1 MTILTIF
8 MFSWPHLFSRVTTE
22 DTHLFGI
29 IFFVFITNHLLLSHI
44 PFLELVCLIGSND
57 DDSFVINAELSS
69 SSVAVV
75 VEGIAILLVARNVRL
90 PVTRRYPIPTKTM
103 IDNIGPNNA

>member
-75 VEGIAILLVARNVRL
+75 VEGIAVKKGTRLFSQVRTILTKQAIN
-90 PVTRRYPIPTKTM
+90 TTTYRRE
-103 IDNIGPNNA
+103 